1 MIIERI
7 KAVSVIPP
15 KVILTK
21 VPIGRISH
29 EVETTHIVGS
39 GERQV
44 SEGATG
50 AVLDVSYSDVEVGL
64 YSPKDLMVFA
74 QQSKIIPR

>member
-15 KVILTK
+15 RVVVTK
-21 VPIGRISH
+21 VPIDRIPH
-29 EVETTHIVGS
+29 DVETAHVVGS

-50 AVLDVSYSDVEVGL
+50 AVLDVSYSEVEVGL
-64 YSPKDLMVFA
+64 YSPKDLIVFA
-74 QQSKIIPR
+74 QHARIVPR